1 MKCIISRWI
10 GSQRIGCRRTGHNPT
25 IKRNWEQNSGDWA
38 NQEWPSMLAVKE
50 PHSSKSISIFKLKE
64 SRRSLTASISLRSLV
79 FLASEDPYDEEEATD
94 EANLMEVS
102 DKTHSFL
109 SSACTR
115 SLSNKQRKRI
125 RGSILT
131 TEDSSNQIPHYWHH
145 HKDRDLC
152 HTES

>member
-1 MKCIISRWI
+1 MI
-10 GSQRIGCRRTGHNPT
+10 RTVENILNDIAEKFDALKEDLDDHKMQLGTKTLATGRTKNGH
-25 IKRNWEQNSGDWA
+25 QYS
-38 NQEWPSMLAVKE
+38 
-50 PHSSKSISIFKLKE
+50 HSSKSISIFKLKE
-64 SRRSLTASISLRSLV
+64 SRGSLTASISLRSLA

-115 SLSNKQRKRI
+115 SLSNKQRKCI

-131 TEDSSNQIPHYWHH
+131 TEDSSNQIPHY
-145 HKDRDLC
+145 
-152 HTES
+152 

>member
-1 MKCIISRWI
+1 M
-10 GSQRIGCRRTGHNPT
+10 T
-25 IKRNWEQNSGDWA
+25 IKCNWEQKLWRLGEPRMAINAHSQGA
-38 NQEWPSMLAVKE
+38 

-64 SRRSLTASISLRSLV
+64 SRGSLTASISLRSLA

-115 SLSNKQRKRI
+115 SLSNKQRKCI

-131 TEDSSNQIPHYWHH
+131 TEDSSNQIPHY
-145 HKDRDLC
+145 
-152 HTES
+152 